1 MSPMFCIKTMRAQ
14 ISVTIPTLNAQT
26 ALITMLHCLFEELE
40 HARVFKVI
48 VVDAGSE
55 DIGLKIS

>member
-26 ALITMLHCLFEELE
+26 ALTNMLHCLFEELE
-40 HARVFKVI
+40 QARVFKVI